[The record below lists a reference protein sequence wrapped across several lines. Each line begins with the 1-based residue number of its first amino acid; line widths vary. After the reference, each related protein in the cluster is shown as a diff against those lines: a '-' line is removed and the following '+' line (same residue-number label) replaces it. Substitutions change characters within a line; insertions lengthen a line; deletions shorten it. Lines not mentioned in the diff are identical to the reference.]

1 MLVLVLV
8 LVLVLEAWVE
18 DIDNATCRQIVIDAP
33 LQAGAWNAFL
43 GTPRTYAGLS
53 LRLRHQALVRPC
65 QGTRMPA

>member
-1 MLVLVLV
+1 MLVLV
-8 LVLVLEAWVE
+8 LVLVLEAWAE
-18 DIDNATCRQIVIDAP
+18 DIGNATCRQIVIDAP

-43 GTPRTYAGLS
+43 GRPRTYGPS